1 MYYLKYTFC
10 HRLLIAKTCIKHV
23 FDVHIL
29 LPVCS
34 WSIRNK
40 TIDEEFPNE
49 NFSKVLYMTMYKI
62 HKFIKRVYL
71 TILLIETIVF
81 VMKICNEFIR
91 ISPYYV

>member
-1 MYYLKYTFC
+1 MYYVKYTFC
-10 HRLLIAKTCIKHV
+10 HRLLIAITCIKHV

-49 NFSKVLYMTMYKI
+49 NFSKVLYMAMY
-62 HKFIKRVYL
+62 
-71 TILLIETIVF
+71 TIYCLLKPLFF

-91 ISPYYV
+91 ISLYYV